1 MNIYINACL
10 DFWILL
16 ENLSHCAHVTHAED
30 WLKCMVLPQALNL
43 LQPTHSQF
51 TTWLHLGKLFYFAQG
66 EAEETQKM

>member
-43 LQPTHSQF
+43 LQPTHR
-51 TTWLHLGKLFYFAQG
+51 LFNVGFG
-66 EAEETQKM
+66 L